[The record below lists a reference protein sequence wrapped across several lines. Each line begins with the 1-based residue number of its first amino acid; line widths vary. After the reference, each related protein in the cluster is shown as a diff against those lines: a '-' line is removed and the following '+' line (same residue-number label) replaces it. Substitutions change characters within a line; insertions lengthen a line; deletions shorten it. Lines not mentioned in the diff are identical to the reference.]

1 MSLVPARNADAN
13 GKPLGDAGGGLTVTR
28 HLSPPHPCVYLPER
42 TMRAVVV
49 GTAAE
54 NEPAVYSRLAP
65 SGFRRSGSVYYV
77 PRCESCRA
85 CISLRVKTG
94 AFVPSRRFRRVL
106 RRNADLETTA
116 GPPEDEPL
124 EHFELYQ
131 RYIKE
136 RHPGGSMD
144 PPSPADYMQLTHPA
158 GMDTIALDIRQ
169 DGRLVASAVTDVLD
183 HGLAAVYT
191 YFDPAM
197 SNRSLGVFAILEQI
211 AECRRRGL
219 PYLYLGYWIEESDK
233 MRYKADFRPAEVLTD
248 GTWSPLA

>member
-1 MSLVPARNADAN
+1 MAAPGAL
-13 GKPLGDAGGGLTVTR
+13 KVTR
-28 HLSPPHPCVYLPER
+28 HVAGPHPCVYFPDR

-49 GTAAE
+49 GTAPE
-54 NEPAVYSRLAP
+54 DQSAVYSRLAP
-65 SGFRRSGSVYYV
+65 AGFRRSGSVYYV
-77 PRCESCRA
+77 PRCEGCTA
-85 CISLRVKTG
+85 CVSLRVM
-94 AFVPSRRFRRVL
+94 ADDFVPNRRFRRVL
-106 RRNADLETTA
+106 RRNADLETMA
-116 GPPEDEPL
+116 VAPQNEPL

-144 PPSPADYMQLTHPA
+144 PPSATDYMQLTHPV
-158 GMDTIALDIRQ
+158 GMESVALDIRQ
-169 DGRLVASAVTDVLD
+169 DGRLVASAITDVLD

-197 SNRSLGVFAILEQI
+197 ADRSLGVFAILEQI

-233 MRYKADFRPAEVLTD
+233 MRYKADFRPAEVLVD
-248 GTWSPLA
+248 GRWSELE

>member
-1 MSLVPARNADAN
+1 MSLAPGRNAN
-13 GKPLGDAGGGLTVTR
+13 GKPFADDVRAPLSVARHVT
-28 HLSPPHPCVYLPER
+28 PPHPCVYFPER

-49 GTAAE
+49 GTAPE
-54 NEPAVYSRLAP
+54 DEPAVYARLAP
-65 SGFRRSGSVYYV
+65 MGFRRSGSVYYA
-77 PRCESCRA
+77 PRCEGCSA
-85 CISLRVKTG
+85 CISLRVKAG
-94 AFVPSRRFRRVL
+94 DFVPSRRFRRVL
-106 RRNADLETTA
+106 RRNADLETLA
-116 GPPEDEPL
+116 VAPEDEPL

-144 PPSPADYMQLTHPA
+144 PPSPTDYMQLTHPV
-158 GMDTIALDIRQ
+158 GMETVALDIRQ

-197 SNRSLGVFAILEQI
+197 SDRSLGVFAILEQI

-233 MRYKADFRPAEVLTD
+233 MRYKADFRPAEVLIN
-248 GTWSPLA
+248 GTWSALP

>member
-1 MSLVPARNADAN
+1 MSLAPGRNAN
-13 GKPLGDAGGGLTVTR
+13 GKPFADDVRAPLSVARHVT
-28 HLSPPHPCVYLPER
+28 PPHPCVYFPER

-49 GTAAE
+49 GTAPE
-54 NEPAVYSRLAP
+54 DEPAVYTRLAP
-65 SGFRRSGSVYYV
+65 MGFRRSGSVYYA
-77 PRCESCRA
+77 PRCEGCSA
-85 CISLRVKTG
+85 CISLRVKAG
-94 AFVPSRRFRRVL
+94 DFVPSRRFRRVL
-106 RRNADLETTA
+106 RRNADLETLA
-116 GPPEDEPL
+116 VAPEDEPF

-144 PPSPADYMQLTHPA
+144 PPSPTDYMQLTHPV
-158 GMDTIALDIRQ
+158 GMETVALDIRQ
-169 DGRLVASAVTDVLD
+169 DGRLVASAVTDILD

-197 SNRSLGVFAILEQI
+197 SDRSLGVFAILEQI

-233 MRYKADFRPAEVLTD
+233 MRYKADFRPAEVLIK
-248 GTWSPLA
+248 GNWSALP

>member
-1 MSLVPARNADAN
+1 MSLVPDRNVGVDA
-13 GKPLGDAGGGLTVTR
+13 PAPLTVTR
-28 HLSPPHPCVYLPER
+28 HLTPPHPCVYFPER

-49 GTAAE
+49 GTRPE
-54 NEPAVYSRLAP
+54 DEPTVYSQLAP
-65 SGFRRSGSVYYV
+65 AGFRRSGSVYYV
-77 PRCESCRA
+77 PRCESCSA
-85 CISLRVKTG
+85 CISLRVKVG

-106 RRNADLETTA
+106 RRNADLQTTVVTS
-116 GPPEDEPL
+116 EDEPL

-144 PPSPADYMQLTHPA
+144 PPSPTDYMQLTHPV
-158 GMDTIALDIRQ
+158 GMDTVALDIRQ

-197 SNRSLGVFAILEQI
+197 SDRSLGVFAILEQI

-233 MRYKADFRPAEVLTD
+233 MRYKADFRPAELLID
-248 GTWSPLA
+248 GSWSPLP